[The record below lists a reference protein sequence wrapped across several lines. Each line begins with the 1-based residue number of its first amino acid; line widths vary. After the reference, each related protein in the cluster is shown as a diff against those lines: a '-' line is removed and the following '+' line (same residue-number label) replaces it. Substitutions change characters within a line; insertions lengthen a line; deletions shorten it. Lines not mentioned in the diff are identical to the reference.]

1 MARRWVWIM
10 AIGLVLAG
18 GGWKLEAAGI
28 AFDLTKLKS
37 VCVLAEIGIH
47 TSDFGLTRE
56 TIGNHVYVWLKGKLP
71 KLQLERGT
79 GTDPDSCVSGASIL
93 WASVNLMLDREGA
106 GYFADVQLALHRET
120 VWKSGNVGW
129 GIAYTRAI
137 MAKGSKA
144 IFRKHIN
151 EVLDTILTDF
161 AAEYYK
167 AGNP

>member
-1 MARRWVWIM
+1 
-10 AIGLVLAG
+10 
-18 GGWKLEAAGI
+18 
-28 AFDLTKLKS
+28 
-37 VCVLAEIGIH
+37 
-47 TSDFGLTRE
+47 
-56 TIGNHVYVWLKGKLP
+56 
-71 KLQLERGT
+71 
-79 GTDPDSCVSGASIL
+79 
-93 WASVNLMLDREGA
+93 MLDREGA